1 MFPATIEGRSLQQTP
16 AEDAPRSSSL
26 PLLSLL
32 LLLLLLLL
40 DPLLCGVPYL
50 FPDRPVFV

>member
-1 MFPATIEGRSLQQTP
+1 MFPATTEGRSLQQTP

-26 PLLSLL
+26 PLLLL
-32 LLLLLLLL
+32 LLFILLL
-40 DPLLCGVPYL
+40 DPLLCAVPYL